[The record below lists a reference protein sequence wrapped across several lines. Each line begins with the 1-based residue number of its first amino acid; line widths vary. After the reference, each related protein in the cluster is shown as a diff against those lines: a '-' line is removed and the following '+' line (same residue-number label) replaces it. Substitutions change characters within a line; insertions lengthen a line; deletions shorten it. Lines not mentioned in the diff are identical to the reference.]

1 MGAELPSSARGWGV
15 TMMHMYMM
23 YMMYMLYLV
32 QLVYMG

>member
-15 TMMHMYMM
+15 TMMHTYMM
-23 YMMYMLYLV
+23 YMKYMV

>member
-23 YMMYMLYLV
+23 YMMYMV